1 MTVLG
6 INSLAVVIVWDDR
19 AGWPILPFSHHGGFH
34 MDQWPWWPGPMH
46 IAYPILFIAALAGV
60 LFLALRK
67 R

>member
-1 MTVLG
+1 MTWLG
-6 INSLAVVIVWDDR
+6 MDSVAAEIVSHALAAR
-19 AGWPILPFSHHGGFH
+19 PLLPFSHHGGFH

-46 IAYPILFIAALAGV
+46 IAYPILFVAAIAGV

>member
-1 MTVLG
+1 MSWLG
-6 INSLAVVIVWDDR
+6 IDGVAAEIFWHVLVAR
-19 AGWPILPFSHHGGFH
+19 PIPPLSHHGEFH

-46 IAYPILFIAALAGV
+46 IAYPILFVAAIAGV